1 MRAAIQWTDRN
12 KGNNVTSDSSPD
24 PDPRRK
30 RALYIGGAIALAA
43 IVWNFDGFDDRD
55 PVQITI
61 EDSDIRD
68 ARDTIRREIRDSVRA
83 GVRGDRDRDREGDDA
98 AEGEEEAVDGE
109 ATEDADA
116 TTEDAA
122 IEEASEAEVV
132 SERVSGDQRIVET
145 RSDSNQRS
153 FRIEDDDGD
162 GITITVDAEPAE

>member
-1 MRAAIQWTDRN
+1 M
-12 KGNNVTSDSSPD
+12 TSESSPE

-83 GVRGDRDRDREGDDA
+83 GVRGERDRDREDDA
-98 AEGEEEAVDGE
+98 DATDEEEAAEDE
-109 ATEDADA
+109 ATDAETSEDADA
-116 TTEDAA
+116 VSEDSDAA
-122 IEEASEAEVV
+122 AEEDVI
-132 SERVSGDQRIVET
+132 SERSVGDRRIVET
-145 RSDSNQRS
+145 RSGSNQRS

-162 GITITVDAEPAE
+162 GVTISVDAGSEN

>member
-1 MRAAIQWTDRN
+1 M
-12 KGNNVTSDSSPD
+12 TSDSSPE

-43 IVWNFDGFDDRD
+43 VAWNYEGFDDHD
-55 PVQITI
+55 PVEITI

-68 ARDTIRREIRDSVRA
+68 ARDTIRREIREGVRA
-83 GVRGDRDRDREGDDA
+83 GIRGDRDRDEDDA

-116 TTEDAA
+116 TAEDEAT
-122 IEEASEAEVV
+122 EEASEAEVV

-145 RSDSNQRS
+145 RSGSNQRS
-153 FRIEDDDGD
+153 FRIEDDDGN
-162 GITITVDAEPAE
+162 GVTISVDAEPAE

>member
-1 MRAAIQWTDRN
+1 M
-12 KGNNVTSDSSPD
+12 TSESSPE

-83 GVRGDRDRDREGDDA
+83 GVRGDRDRDRDREDDA
-98 AEGEEEAVDGE
+98 DATDEEAAAEDE
-109 ATEDADA
+109 ATDAETSEDADA
-116 TTEDAA
+116 
-122 IEEASEAEVV
+122 ASEDSEAAVEEEVI
-132 SERVSGDQRIVET
+132 SERSVGDRRIVET
-145 RSDSNQRS
+145 RSGSNQRS

-162 GITITVDAEPAE
+162 GVTISVDTEPAE

>member
-1 MRAAIQWTDRN
+1 M
-12 KGNNVTSDSSPD
+12 TSESSPE

-68 ARDTIRREIRDSVRA
+68 ARDTIRREIRESVRA
-83 GVRGDRDRDREGDDA
+83 GVRGERDRDSEDDADATDEEEA
-98 AEGEEEAVDGE
+98 AEGEADEATDAETSEEA
-109 ATEDADA
+109 
-116 TTEDAA
+116 DAA
-122 IEEASEAEVV
+122 AADSDASAEEDVI
-132 SERVSGDQRIVET
+132 SERTIGDRRIVET
-145 RSDSNQRS
+145 RSGSNQRS

-162 GITITVDAEPAE
+162 GVTISVDTEPAE

>member
-1 MRAAIQWTDRN
+1 M
-12 KGNNVTSDSSPD
+12 TSESSPE

-68 ARDTIRREIRDSVRA
+68 ARDTIRREIRESVRA
-83 GVRGDRDRDREGDDA
+83 GVRGERDQDREDDEA
-98 AEGEEEAVDGE
+98 TDGEEESADGDATE
-109 ATEDADA
+109 AGTAGDADATAEDADA
-116 TTEDAA
+116 TADE
-122 IEEASEAEVV
+122 EVV
-132 SERVSGDQRIVET
+132 SERTVGDRRIVET

-162 GITITVDAEPAE
+162 GITISVDAEPAE

>member
-1 MRAAIQWTDRN
+1 M
-12 KGNNVTSDSSPD
+12 TSDSSPE

-43 IVWNFDGFDDRD
+43 IVWNYEGFDDRD

-83 GVRGDRDRDREGDDA
+83 GVRGERDQDREDDEA
-98 AEGEEEAVDGE
+98 TDGEEESADGDATE
-109 ATEDADA
+109 AGTAEDADA
-116 TTEDAA
+116 TADE
-122 IEEASEAEVV
+122 EVV
-132 SERVSGDQRIVET
+132 SERTVGDRRIVET

-162 GITITVDAEPAE
+162 GITISVDAEPAE

>member
-1 MRAAIQWTDRN
+1 M
-12 KGNNVTSDSSPD
+12 TSESSPE

-68 ARDTIRREIRDSVRA
+68 ARDTIRREIRESVRA
-83 GVRGDRDRDREGDDA
+83 GVRGERDRDREDDADAADEEAA
-98 AEGEEEAVDGE
+98 AEGEADE
-109 ATEDADA
+109 ATDAETSEDTDAASEDSDA
-116 TTEDAA
+116 TA
-122 IEEASEAEVV
+122 EEEVI
-132 SERVSGDQRIVET
+132 SERSIGDRRIVET
-145 RSDSNQRS
+145 RSGSNQRS

-162 GITITVDAEPAE
+162 GVTISVDTEPAE

>member
-12 KGNNVTSDSSPD
+12 KGNTVTSESSPD

-43 IVWNFDGFDDRD
+43 VAWNYEGFDDHD

-68 ARDTIRREIRDSVRA
+68 ARDTIQREIRDGVRA
-83 GVRGDRDRDREGDDA
+83 GIRGDRDRDRDRDEADA
-98 AEGEEEAVDGE
+98 AEGEEEVADGE
-109 ATEDADA
+109 ATDAEAAEDGDA
-116 TTEDAA
+116 TADE
-122 IEEASEAEVV
+122 EVV
-132 SERVSGDQRIVET
+132 SERTVGDRRIVET
-145 RSDSNQRS
+145 QSGSNQRS

-162 GITITVDAEPAE
+162 GITISVDAEPAE